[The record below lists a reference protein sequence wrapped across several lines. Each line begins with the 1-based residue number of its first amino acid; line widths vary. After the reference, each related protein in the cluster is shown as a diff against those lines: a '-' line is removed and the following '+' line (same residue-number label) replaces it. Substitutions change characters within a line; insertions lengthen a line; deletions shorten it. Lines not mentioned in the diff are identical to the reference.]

1 MHRFPCLLFENLLKW
16 LSKVLRFMNNSFF
29 LTQIFYLFYC
39 TFLYTSCPQS
49 YKEEQQMLPILS
61 CKVKVGFVKES
72 SASLRQPVL
81 RSSTATEGGGYALT
95 GCLLLA
101 KGNQPK
107 ADRHKMANGVVRI
120 YKKLSLWE
128 TLSAA
133 FDDRVRCS
141 SVLKAKTGESDF

>member
-1 MHRFPCLLFENLLKW
+1 MIKQGAEIYEQFNDYIRCFIY
-16 LSKVLRFMNNSFF
+16 SK
-29 LTQIFYLFYC
+29 C
-39 TFLYTSCPQS
+39 TFLYTGCPQS
-49 YKEEQQMLPILS
+49 YKKRAAKLITLC
-61 CKVKVGFVKES
+61 CKVKVVFVKES

-120 YKKLSLWE
+120 YKKLSL
-128 TLSAA
+128 
-133 FDDRVRCS
+133 
-141 SVLKAKTGESDF
+141 